1 MRAIAVQFND
11 DLSIWSLKILKRA
24 VYFWTMNEFD
34 HSFYKILFEDLDPDK
49 LRKRFLQLLLKLQN
63 VERGSLWIKQ
73 EGHYVC
79 VESLGGPSKIDIIK
93 GASIGAKEKSIVGW
107 VMEHGEMTVAEG
119 GKDPRHCQEFEK
131 EMQLKS
137 ALILAFPLILES
149 GDVYG
154 VVQIVDTSAG
164 GSRLN
169 LDEQYLKR
177 LKSIID
183 IGAIALNNALQHTSQ
198 VNRARELEHTLEEIR
213 NKVQIIG
220 QSTSFMKAMKK
231 VRDYARTNFPILI
244 TGESGT
250 GKDLVA
256 MALHN
261 LSSRKEKPFVVQN
274 CSAIPETLLESE
286 LFGYKKGAFTGATE
300 NKTGLLMTADGGTV
314 FLDEIGDM
322 SLPLQARI
330 LRVIQNNEI
339 KLLGESST
347 RNINVRVISATNK
360 DLVEAV
366 KKKTFREDLYYRLNV
381 LPLHLPPLR
390 KRKND
395 IPLLLNYFI
404 RKESIELGIPQKR
417 ISGDAL
423 TYLQSYQW
431 EGNIRELENF
441 VKYILSTIE
450 GNLVGVTDIPDHFKQ
465 KETEKAAATENPPAL
480 ADSMVPERKFAKEK
494 VDIDFSDYTWAE
506 LDKAYVKHLLQ
517 TNNWVVTRAARS
529 AGINRSTFDSRMK
542 KIGIKK

>member
-1 MRAIAVQFND
+1 
-11 DLSIWSLKILKRA
+11 
-24 VYFWTMNEFD
+24 MNEFD

-49 LRKRFLQLLLKLQN
+49 RRKRFLQLLLKLQN
-63 VERGSLWIKQ
+63 VERGSIWIKH
-73 EGHYVC
+73 EDHYVC

-93 GASIGAKEKSIVGW
+93 GASIRAEEKSIVGW

-119 GKDPRHCQEFEK
+119 GKDPRHCIEFEK
-131 EMQLKS
+131 DMQLKS
-137 ALILAFPLILES
+137 AQILAFPLILGS
-149 GDVYG
+149 GEVYG

-169 LDEQYLKR
+169 IDEQYLQL
-177 LKSIID
+177 LKSIVD
-183 IGAIALNNALQHTSQ
+183 MGAIALNNALQHTSQ
-198 VNRARELEHTLEEIR
+198 INRARELEQTLNEIR
-213 NKVQIIG
+213 NKIQIIG
-220 QSTSFMKAMKK
+220 QSKSFLEAMKK
-231 VRDYARTNFPILI
+231 VRDYARTDFPVLI

-256 MALHN
+256 VALHN
-261 LSSRKEKPFVVQN
+261 LSSRREKPFVVQN

-286 LFGYKKGAFTGATE
+286 LFGYKKGAFTGATK
-300 NKTGLLMTADGGTV
+300 NKTGLLMAANGGTV

-339 KLLGESST
+339 KPLGESSI
-347 RNINVRVISATNK
+347 RKINVRVISATNK

-366 KKKTFREDLYYRLNV
+366 KAKTFREDLYYRLNV

-390 KRKND
+390 KRRND

-404 RKESIELGIPQKR
+404 RRESIELGIPQKR

-441 VKYILSTIE
+441 VKYILSTVE
-450 GNLVGVTDIPDHFKQ
+450 GNIVGVDDIPDHFDH
-465 KETEKAAATENPPAL
+465 KETEEAAATANRPVRV
-480 ADSMVPERKFAKEK
+480 DSMVPERSFYRED
-494 VDIDFSDYTWAE
+494 VDVHFEDYTWAE
-506 LDKAYVKHLLQ
+506 LDKAYVKYLLKK
-517 TNNWVVTRAARS
+517 NNWVVTRAARD

-542 KIGIKK
+542 KLDIKK

>member
-1 MRAIAVQFND
+1 
-11 DLSIWSLKILKRA
+11 
-24 VYFWTMNEFD
+24 MNEFD

-63 VERGSLWIKQ
+63 VERGSIWIKH
-73 EGHYVC
+73 EDHYVC

-93 GASIGAKEKSIVGW
+93 GASIRAEEKSIVGW

-119 GKDPRHCQEFEK
+119 GKDPRHCIEFEK
-131 EMQLKS
+131 DMQLKS
-137 ALILAFPLILES
+137 ALILAFPLILGS
-149 GDVYG
+149 GEVYG

-169 LDEQYLKR
+169 IDEQYLQL
-177 LKSIID
+177 LKSIVD
-183 IGAIALNNALQHTSQ
+183 MGAIALNNALQHTSQ
-198 VNRARELEHTLEEIR
+198 INRARELEQTLDEIR
-213 NKVQIIG
+213 NKIQIIG
-220 QSTSFMKAMKK
+220 QSKSFLEAMKK
-231 VRDYARTNFPILI
+231 VRDYARTDFPVLI

-261 LSSRKEKPFVVQN
+261 LSSRREKPFVVQN

-300 NKTGLLMTADGGTV
+300 NKTGLLMAANGGTV

-339 KLLGESST
+339 KPLGESSI
-347 RNINVRVISATNK
+347 RKINVRVISATNK

-366 KKKTFREDLYYRLNV
+366 KAKTFREDLYYRLNV

-390 KRKND
+390 KRRND

-404 RKESIELGIPQKR
+404 RRESIELDMPQKR
-417 ISGDAL
+417 LSGDAL

-441 VKYILSTIE
+441 VKYILSTVE
-450 GNLVGVTDIPDHFKQ
+450 GNIVGVDDIPDHFNH
-465 KETEKAAATENPPAL
+465 KETEEAAATENRTVL
-480 ADSMVPERKFAKEK
+480 VDSLVPERSFSKEN
-494 VDIDFSDYTWAE
+494 VDVHFEDYTWAE
-506 LDKAYVKHLLQ
+506 LDKAYVKYLLKK
-517 TNNWVVTRAARS
+517 NNWVVTRAARD

-542 KIGIKK
+542 KLDIKK

>member
-1 MRAIAVQFND
+1 MND
-11 DLSIWSLKILKRA
+11 
-24 VYFWTMNEFD
+24 FD
-34 HSFYKILFEDLDPDK
+34 HSFYKVLFEDLDPDK

-63 VERGSLWIKQ
+63 VERGSIWIRQ
-73 EGHYVC
+73 DDHYVC

-107 VMEHGEMTVAEG
+107 VMEHGKMTVAEG
-119 GKDPRHCQEFEK
+119 GKDPRHCKEFEK
-131 EMQLKS
+131 NMQLKS
-137 ALILAFPLILES
+137 ALILAFPLILVS
-149 GDVYG
+149 GEVYG

-169 LDEQYLKR
+169 IDEQYLQL
-177 LKSIID
+177 LKSIVD
-183 IGAIALNNALQHTSQ
+183 LGAIALNNALQHTNQ
-198 VNRARELEHTLEEIR
+198 VNRARELEQTLDEIR
-213 NKVQIIG
+213 NKIQIIG
-220 QSTSFMKAMKK
+220 QSTSFLKAMKK
-231 VRDYARTNFPILI
+231 VRDYSRTDFPILI

-261 LSSRKEKPFVVQN
+261 LSARTDKPFVVQN

-300 NKTGLLMTADGGTV
+300 NKTGLLMAANGGTV

-339 KLLGESST
+339 KPLGESNT
-347 RNINVRVISATNK
+347 RKINVRVISATNK
-360 DLVEAV
+360 DLDEAV
-366 KKKTFREDLYYRLNV
+366 KEKRFREDLYYRLNV

-390 KRKND
+390 KRRND

-404 RKESIELGIPQKR
+404 RRESIELGIPQKR

-423 TYLQSYQW
+423 IYLQNYGW
-431 EGNIRELENF
+431 AGNIRELENF
-441 VKYILSTIE
+441 VKYILSTVE
-450 GNLVGVTDIPDHFKQ
+450 GNIVGVSDIPDHFKHE
-465 KETEKAAATENPPAL
+465 ETEKAAATENLPAPGNPV
-480 ADSMVPERKFAKEK
+480 APERTFPQENADIHFA
-494 VDIDFSDYTWAE
+494 DCTWAE
-506 LDKAYVKHLLQ
+506 LDRAYVRHLLQ
-517 TNNWVVTRAARS
+517 KNNWVVSRAARD
-529 AGINRSTFDSRMK
+529 AGIKRSTFDSRMK
-542 KIGIKK
+542 KLSIKK

>member
-1 MRAIAVQFND
+1 MR
-11 DLSIWSLKILKRA
+11 R
-24 VYFWTMNEFD
+24 
-34 HSFYKILFEDLDPDK
+34 
-49 LRKRFLQLLLKLQN
+49 RFLQLLLKLQN
-63 VERGSLWIKQ
+63 VERGSIWIKQ
-73 EGHYVC
+73 EDHYLC

-93 GASIGAKEKSIVGW
+93 GASISTKEKSIVGW

-131 EMQLKS
+131 DMQLKS
-137 ALILAFPLILES
+137 ALILAFPLILRS
-149 GDVYG
+149 GEVYG

-164 GSRLN
+164 DSRLN
-169 LDEQYLKR
+169 LDEQYLQL
-177 LKSIID
+177 LKSIVD
-183 IGAIALNNALQHTSQ
+183 MGAIALNNALQHTSQ
-198 VNRARELEHTLEEIR
+198 INRARELEQTLEEIR
-213 NKVQIIG
+213 NKIQIIG
-220 QSTSFMKAMKK
+220 QSASFLRAMKM
-231 VRDYARTNFPILI
+231 VRDYARTDFPILV

-256 MALHN
+256 TALHN
-261 LSSRKEKPFVVQN
+261 LSSRKGKPFVVQN

-300 NKTGLLMTADGGTV
+300 NKTGLLMAADGGTV

-339 KLLGESST
+339 KPLGEPNT
-347 RNINVRVISATNK
+347 RKINVRVISATNK

-366 KKKTFREDLYYRLNV
+366 KEKTFREDLYYRLNV

-390 KRKND
+390 ERQND

-404 RKESIELGIPQKR
+404 KKESLELGIPQKR
-417 ISGDAL
+417 ISSDAL
-423 TYLQSYQW
+423 AYLQRYQW

-441 VKYILSTIE
+441 VKYILSTVDGDI
-450 GNLVGVTDIPDHFKQ
+450 VGVNDIPDHFKQ
-465 KETEKAAATENPPAL
+465 KEMGKETAGKNLPAFEKSTAPDRTFSQGNT
-480 ADSMVPERKFAKEK
+480 VIQFA
-494 VDIDFSDYTWAE
+494 DYTWEE
-506 LDKAYVKHLLQ
+506 LDIAYVRYLLDK
-517 TNNWVVTRAARS
+517 NNWVVTRAAID

-542 KIGIKK
+542 KLGIRK

>member
-1 MRAIAVQFND
+1 MSGISASLRQAAGNARAIAVQFND

-24 VYFWTMNEFD
+24 VYLWTMNEFD

-73 EGHYVC
+73 EGRYVC
-79 VESLGGPSKIDIIK
+79 AESLGGPSKIDIIK
-93 GASIGAKEKSIVGW
+93 GASIDAKEKSIVGW

-261 LSSRKEKPFVVQN
+261 LSSRKDKAFVVQN

-300 NKTGLLMTADGGTV
+300 NKTGILMAADGGTV

-347 RNINVRVISATNK
+347 RKINVRVISATNK

-366 KKKTFREDLYYRLNV
+366 KKRYSGKTYITASMSFRCICR
-381 LPLHLPPLR
+381 HC
-390 KRKND
+390 
-395 IPLLLNYFI
+395 
-404 RKESIELGIPQKR
+404 
-417 ISGDAL
+417 
-423 TYLQSYQW
+423 
-431 EGNIRELENF
+431 
-441 VKYILSTIE
+441 
-450 GNLVGVTDIPDHFKQ
+450 
-465 KETEKAAATENPPAL
+465 EKGKMTSP
-480 ADSMVPERKFAKEK
+480 F
-494 VDIDFSDYTWAE
+494 F
-506 LDKAYVKHLLQ
+506 
-517 TNNWVVTRAARS
+517 
-529 AGINRSTFDSRMK
+529 
-542 KIGIKK
+542 

>member
-1 MRAIAVQFND
+1 
-11 DLSIWSLKILKRA
+11 
-24 VYFWTMNEFD
+24 MNEFD
-34 HSFYKILFEDLDPDK
+34 HSFYKILFEDLNPDK
-49 LRKRFLQLLLKLQN
+49 LRKRFLQLLLELQN

-93 GASIGAKEKSIVGW
+93 GAAISAKEKSIVGW

-137 ALILAFPLILES
+137 ALILAFPLILGS

-154 VVQIVDTSAG
+154 VVQIVDTNAG

-177 LKSIID
+177 LKGIID

-198 VNRARELEHTLEEIR
+198 INRARELEQTLDEIR
-213 NKVQIIG
+213 NKIQIIG

-231 VRDYARTNFPILI
+231 VRDYARTNFPVLI

-300 NKTGLLMTADGGTV
+300 NKTGLLMAANGGTV

-330 LRVIQNNEI
+330 LRVVQNNEI
-339 KLLGESST
+339 KPLGESVI
-347 RNINVRVISATNK
+347 RKINVRVISATNK

-404 RKESIELGIPQKR
+404 RKASIELGIPQKR

-423 TYLQSYQW
+423 TYLQRYQW
-431 EGNIRELENF
+431 QGNIRELENF

-450 GNLVGVTDIPDHFKQ
+450 GSIVGVTDIPDHFKQ
-465 KETEKAAATENPPAL
+465 KETEKAAATENPPAFSN
-480 ADSMVPERKFAKEK
+480 SMVPERKFAKEK
-494 VDIDFSDYTWAE
+494 VNIDFSDYTWAE
-506 LDKAYVKHLLQ
+506 LEKAYVKYLLQ
-517 TNNWVVTRAARS
+517 ENNWVVTRAARS

>member
-1 MRAIAVQFND
+1 
-11 DLSIWSLKILKRA
+11 
-24 VYFWTMNEFD
+24 MNEFD
-34 HSFYKILFEDLDPDK
+34 GNVYRILFEDLDPEK
-49 LRKRFLQLLLKLQN
+49 MRKRFLELLLNIQN
-63 VERGSLWIKQ
+63 VERGSIWIRQKNR
-73 EGHYVC
+73 YVC

-93 GASIGAKEKSIVGW
+93 GASISAKEKSIVGW
-107 VMEHGEMTVAEG
+107 VMKHGEMTVSEAA
-119 GKDPRHCQEFEK
+119 KDPRHFASFEK
-131 EMQLKS
+131 DMQLKS
-137 ALILAFPLILES
+137 ALILAFPLILKN
-149 GDVYG
+149 GQVYG
-154 VVQIVDTSAG
+154 VVQIVDTRTG

-169 LDEQYLKR
+169 LDKQYLQL
-177 LKSIID
+177 LKSIVD
-183 IGAIALNNALQHTSQ
+183 MGAIALNNALQHTEQ
-198 VNRARELEHTLEEIR
+198 IEKNTELEQTLDEIR

-220 QSTSFMKAMKK
+220 QSPSFLNAMKR
-231 VRDYARTNFPILI
+231 VRDYARTDFPVLI

-256 MALHN
+256 TVLHN
-261 LSSRKEKPFVVQN
+261 LSSRKDKSFVVQN
-274 CSAIPETLLESE
+274 CSAIPEMLLESE

-300 NKTGLLMTADGGTV
+300 NKTGLLMAANGGTV

-339 KLLGESST
+339 KPLGESKI
-347 RNINVRVISATNK
+347 RKINVRVISATNK

-366 KKKTFREDLYYRLNV
+366 KKKTFREDLYYRVNV

-404 RKESIELGIPQKR
+404 KRESIELGIPQKR

-423 TYLQSYQW
+423 TYLHRYQW
-431 EGNIRELENF
+431 QGNIRELENF

-450 GNLVGVTDIPDHFKQ
+450 GNIIGVNDIPDHFKQ
-465 KETEKAAATENPPAL
+465 QEFKKDPSTESFPVLEETMISGNESLPGSVEIP
-480 ADSMVPERKFAKEK
+480 FA
-494 VDIDFSDYTWAE
+494 DYTWE
-506 LDKAYVKHLLQ
+506 KLEKEYVRALLAK
-517 TNNWVVTRAARS
+517 NNWVVTRAARD

-542 KIGIKK
+542 KLGIRK